1 MGTSMPTRGR
11 SGMRR
16 ACFHQARRCLGLT
29 ALLLSLPLCLTPVC
43 AETVRLGAI
52 LPLTGPAA
60 RIGAGQMR
68 ALQGAVREANARGDL
83 PPGHAIEIV
92 FEDSAAKPGQAI
104 AAFRTLTRAPRVE
117 VIFVSYS
124 GPALALAPL
133 AARGRV
139 LLVNAGA
146 QADRL
151 AVASPYL
158 INTIPAVG
166 EEMAVLSRHL
176 RARGQTR
183 AAILYENTAAGLSG
197 RDAFAEVFA
206 KAGGTIVAQAE
217 HLFGE
222 ANFTPALMRL
232 AAAGPEVVVVSIT
245 VGLPGFAMEHRRLS
259 ARFTVAGTGFFQDPA
274 LLASGAAE
282 GFVWARARGGA
293 ISAVSRPDGP
303 MSGALMDAASPRYR
317 EAADIV
323 LSALK
328 LLLLEGRPVTGETMR
343 EVILSIQAK
352 QGMHA
357 PARKNDVVTM
367 PIDIVTMR
375 EGVEAILEAGRSGTH
390 GPKD

>member
-1 MGTSMPTRGR
+1 
-11 SGMRR
+11 MRR
-16 ACFHQARRCLGLT
+16 ACFHQARRCLGLP
-29 ALLLSLPLCLTPVC
+29 ALLLSLPLFLTPVC

-68 ALQGAVREANARGDL
+68 ALQGAVREANARGAA
-83 PPGHAIEIV
+83 PGHRIEIV

-104 AAFRTLTRAPRVE
+104 AAFRMLTRAPRVE

-133 AARGRV
+133 AARDRV

-245 VGLPGFAMEHRRLS
+245 TGLPGFAAEHRRLG

-274 LLASGAAE
+274 LLDSGAAE
-282 GFVWARARGGA
+282 GFVWARSRGGA
-293 ISAVSRPDGP
+293 PSTAPGVSRPESGP
-303 MSGALMDAASPRYR
+303 LMDAASLRYQ
-317 EAADIV
+317 EAAHIV

-328 LLLLEGRPVTGETMR
+328 RLLMEGLPVTGQTTRDMIFRMR
-343 EVILSIQAK
+343 AER
-352 QGMHA
+352 GM
-357 PARKNDVVTM
+357 PPLPLRGSVVSAS
-367 PIDIVTMR
+367 IDIVTMR
-375 EGVEAILEAGRSGTH
+375 DGAETIIEPGRSE
-390 GPKD
+390 

>member
-1 MGTSMPTRGR
+1 
-11 SGMRR
+11 MRR

-29 ALLLSLPLCLTPVC
+29 ALLLSLPLFLIPVR

-60 RIGAGQMR
+60 RIGAGQRR
-68 ALQGAVREANARGDL
+68 ALQGAVEEANARGDA
-83 PPGHAIEIV
+83 PGHRIEIV
-92 FEDSAAKPGQAI
+92 FEDSAAKPDQAI

-151 AVASPYL
+151 TVASPYL
-158 INTIPAVG
+158 INTLPSVG
-166 EEMAVLSRHL
+166 EEMAVLSHHL

-206 KAGGTIVAQAE
+206 KAGGVIVAQAE

-245 VGLPGFAMEHRRLS
+245 AGLPGFAAEHRHLG
-259 ARFTVAGTGFFQDPA
+259 ARFIVAGTGFFQDPA
-274 LLASGAAE
+274 LLDSGAAE
-282 GFVWARARGGA
+282 GFVWARSRGGA
-293 ISAVSRPDGP
+293 PFAVLRTMPGP
-303 MSGALMDAASPRYR
+303 SMDAASPRYR
-317 EAADIV
+317 EAAHIV
-323 LSALK
+323 LSALGR
-328 LLLLEGRPVTGETMR
+328 LLREKRPVTGQTTRDTIFLMR
-343 EVILSIQAK
+343 AERGVPPLTRRNNMVSA
-352 QGMHA
+352 
-357 PARKNDVVTM
+357 

-375 EGVEAILEAGRSGTH
+375 DGAETIIEPGWSDTNRRRE
-390 GPKD
+390 